1 MRCVSHRGKSLV
13 FARGALRRFGWA
25 CLIIAGLSAESALAD
40 NQRRQI
46 VVKTEPAAEGERP
59 LAQRTILISLRKQR
73 LRLLDGEA
81 EVANS
86 RISSGQPGFD
96 TPTGVFSILEKSE
109 YHESNIYE
117 GAPMPFMQRITWSGI
132 AMHAGVVPGYRASH
146 GCIRLPYAFAKM
158 FFGKTGVGGR
168 VIITQDEVSPVRF
181 EHPNLFKPLPAND
194 PAPVREAAAD
204 GRRVAVADASPDDR
218 NSLSGL
224 ISVATPA
231 AAGEPSAAA
240 SASGKPRSRAEAQRL
255 LNERLQRLQED
266 LATAEAKKVAASE
279 KAKVALRTAEDAE
292 SKLRTVRQPFEAVL
306 KTASAAEAARSAAAA
321 AYRNFLSVTAV
332 RGEASSPTQADDRE
346 LDLEDRLLDA
356 TVELA
361 RTKAAT
367 AEANLAIAD
376 AKSASAAAETA
387 KASALEE
394 VRTTIATLRS
404 AQAALIELQKDV
416 QRRAKPLSIF
426 VSLKS
431 QRIFI
436 RQGFE
441 PVLEAPITVDDPP
454 GAVGTHVL
462 TVIDYDKAGDN
473 FDWQLV
479 TAQQPR
485 PFVEPVEDAPKNKK
499 DKRSPLPVTPRSPL
513 NIEAA
518 NVALD
523 AIRVPQEVQEMIA
536 ERARPGT
543 SLIISERD
551 LSGETGKGTEFVV
564 LTKPQ

>member
-1 MRCVSHRGKSLV
+1 LGLACASL
-13 FARGALRRFGWA
+13 
-25 CLIIAGLSAESALAD
+25 AGFSYETTLAE
-40 NQRRQI
+40 NQRRPI
-46 VVKTEPAAEGERP
+46 VVKTEPAADADRP
-59 LAQRTILISLRKQR
+59 LSQRTILISLRKQR
-73 LRLLDGEA
+73 LRLLDGDA
-81 EVANS
+81 EVATS

-146 GCIRLPYAFAKM
+146 GCIRLPYAFAKQ

-168 VIITQDEVSPVRF
+168 VIITQDEISPVRF

-194 PAPVREAAAD
+194 PAPVRDAHAE
-204 GRRVAVADASPDDR
+204 GPRVAVADASSDDKS
-218 NSLSGL
+218 SLAGL

-231 AAGEPSAAA
+231 AAGETATAA

-255 LNERLQRLQED
+255 LDDKQQKLQAD
-266 LATAEAKKVAASE
+266 LKSAEASKVAASE
-279 KAKVALRTAEDAE
+279 KAKAALRTAEDAE
-292 SKLRTVRQPFEAVL
+292 NRLKTVRQPFETVL
-306 KTASAAEAARSAAAA
+306 KTASVAEAARSAAAA
-321 AYRNFLSVTAV
+321 AYRNFLASAAV
-332 RGEASSPTQADDRE
+332 RGDAANRGQSEDRE

-361 RTKAAT
+361 RAKAGA
-367 AEANLAIAD
+367 AEAELAIAD

-387 KASALEE
+387 KATALED
-394 VRTTIATLRS
+394 VRTTIAALRA
-404 AQAALIELQKDV
+404 AQTSLIELQKDV
-416 QRRAKPLSIF
+416 QRRSKPLSIF
-426 VSLKS
+426 ISLKS
-431 QRIFI
+431 QRIFV

-454 GAVGTHVL
+454 GAIGTHVL
-462 TVIDYDKAGDN
+462 TAVDYDKAGDR
-473 FDWQLV
+473 FDWKLV

-485 PFVEPVEDAPKNKK
+485 PFVEPPEEAAKNKK
-499 DKRSPLPVTPRSPL
+499 EKRGPSPVAPRSPL

-523 AIRVPQEVQEMIA
+523 AIRVPQDVQEMIA

-564 LTKPQ
+564 LTKQQ